1 MMPAEMLL
9 MIYVVK
15 SEAKY
20 LCQGFLDPD
29 IKDYY
34 CCDALGKPSHTKTYE
49 FLQFLQTAFDP
60 SRDPPSLILH
70 HNALWADCAV
80 R

>member
-9 MIYVVK
+9 MIYVAK

-34 CCDALGKPSHTKTYE
+34 CCDALGKPSHTKTDE
-49 FLQFLQTAFDP
+49 FSEKFRGGVGYFQSKKLYSKIWTFK
-60 SRDPPSLILH
+60 
-70 HNALWADCAV
+70 
-80 R
+80 

>member
-9 MIYVVK
+9 MIYVAK

-29 IKDYY
+29 IKNYY
-34 CCDALGKPSHTKTYE
+34 CCDAFEKPSHTIMDE
-49 FLQFLQTAFDP
+49 FSNPKIYIARSGPLNRAF
-60 SRDPPSLILH
+60 S
-70 HNALWADCAV
+70 ACK
-80 R
+80 